1 MVNMMDSI
9 LENRKIVERYCLFDD
24 LMMSKTFEDINC
36 VSYLLGTIFHRDDLE
51 IVDVRSQ
58 FEVRNLQGKSIRLDI
73 FAIDKD
79 GVIYDI
85 EVQRE
90 NSQADPQ
97 RARYYSSMLDGN
109 ILDKGK
115 EHKEL
120 PETHVIFIT
129 QKDYKDEGLPIYSVK
144 RKYDETNED
153 FDDKVHIYYVN
164 GEYQDDT
171 PLGRLMHDF
180 FCRDADD
187 MYCEVIAERFGY
199 LKKAKEGQKEMDDL
213 LEAAKKREWDKGR
226 IYGKK
231 EGKLEGKIEG
241 KIEGKLEGETEKT
254 IQFVKRMNED
264 GLNIEIIAKYAGLSV
279 KEVMKII

>member
-1 MVNMMDSI
+1 MMDSI

-73 FAIDKD
+73 FAIDKN

-115 EHKEL
+115 GYKEL

-144 RKYDETNED
+144 RKYDETNEV

-187 MYCEVIAERFGY
+187 MYCEVIAEGFGY

-231 EGKLEGKIEG
+231 EGKIEGKIEG
-241 KIEGKLEGETEKT
+241 KKEGKLEGETEKT
-254 IQFVKRMNED
+254 IEFVKRMNEN
-264 GLNIEIIAKYAGLSV
+264 GVSVEIIAKCAGISIN
-279 KEVMKII
+279 EIMKMI

>member
-144 RKYDETNED
+144 RKYDETNEV

-187 MYCEVIAERFGY
+187 MYSEVIAERFGY

-213 LEAAKKREWDKGR
+213 LEVVKKREWNAGLKVGEKRGKQIGEKTGEKKG
-226 IYGKK
+226 IQKGIK
-231 EGKLEGKIEG
+231 ETKIE
-241 KIEGKLEGETEKT
+241 
-254 IQFVKRMNED
+254 FVKRMNED

>member
-73 FAIDKD
+73 FAIDKN

-85 EVQRE
+85 EVQRD

-97 RARYYSSMLDGN
+97 RARYYSSMIDGN

-144 RKYDETNED
+144 RKYDETNEV

-226 IYGKK
+226 VYGKK
-231 EGKLEGKIEG
+231 EG
-241 KIEGKLEGETEKT
+241 KIEGKLEGETKKT
-254 IQFVKRMNED
+254 IEFVKRMNEN
-264 GLNIEIIAKYAGLSV
+264 GLSVDIIAKCAGISIN
-279 KEVMKII
+279 EIMKMILE